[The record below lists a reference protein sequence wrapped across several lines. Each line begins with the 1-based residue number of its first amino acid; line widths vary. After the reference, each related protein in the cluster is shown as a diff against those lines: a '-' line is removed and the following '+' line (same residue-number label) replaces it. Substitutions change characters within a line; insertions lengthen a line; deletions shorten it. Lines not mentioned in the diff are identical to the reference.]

1 MADAFDRSAP
11 ARSRSERAAAWGQ
24 AILAAS
30 IAYLILQHSPL
41 SGDGGEFAAEG
52 SGNGIRQLVW
62 MALFAASAP
71 LAWLARERLLP
82 VLLRLWPLWLA
93 LAWCWMSIAWSAAP
107 AVSVKRLVLMT
118 IIVLV
123 CVTAVSAIGRL
134 SVVWRTIALTLA
146 AIVAID
152 IAVAL
157 LVPSLG
163 RGADGSFT
171 GIHTTKNT
179 AGAFASITILIWSF
193 WMMTA
198 AGTRWWQVSIVVC
211 LCTLLFLAGTGSK
224 TSLGAVGLSGAIAFF
239 LGFSLRAGPLAGA
252 LAANVMLAGG
262 AVVALAVT
270 LLSPR
275 RVLLALFG
283 DATLTGRTE
292 LWAFLWQ
299 FVDRHFFTGVGYQ
312 ALWMTGSIG
321 LLERWQPTFLNWAIQ
336 QAHNGYLDALL
347 TVGAVGLAL
356 GIVVLLSA
364 LFMSLAMERRADC
377 RGYGIL
383 GAALVIFAMIHN
395 LTESSLLRPDHMV
408 WGMTILALACA
419 ALPRHDAS
427 R

>member
-1 MADAFDRSAP
+1 M
-11 ARSRSERAAAWGQ
+11 AWGQ
-24 AILAAS
+24 VILAAS
-30 IAYLILQHSPL
+30 LAYLILQHSPL
-41 SGDGGEFAAEG
+41 SGDGGEFATESA
-52 SGNGIRQLVW
+52 GNGTRQLVW
-62 MALFAASAP
+62 MALFAASVP
-71 LAWLARERLLP
+71 LAWLARERLRAA
-82 VLLRLWPLWLA
+82 LLRLWPLWLA
-93 LAWCWMSIAWSAAP
+93 LVWCWTSVAWSAAP
-107 AVSVKRLVLMT
+107 SVSVKRLVLAT

-123 CVTAVSAIGRL
+123 CVIAVSAVGRL

-146 AIVAID
+146 GIVAID

-163 RGADGSFT
+163 RAPDGSFV
-171 GIHTTKNT
+171 GMHTTKNT
-179 AGAFASITILIWSF
+179 AGAFASITILIWSC

-198 AGTRWWQVSIVVC
+198 AGARWWRASIVVC
-211 LCTLLFLAGTGSK
+211 LCALVFLAATGSK

-239 LGFSLRAGPLAGA
+239 LGYSLRAGPLFGA
-252 LAANVMLAGG
+252 LAANLMLAGG
-262 AVVALAVT
+262 AVVALVVA

-299 FVDRHFFTGVGYQ
+299 FIDRRFFTGIGYQ

-336 QAHNGYLDALL
+336 QAHNGYLDVLL

-356 GIVVLLSA
+356 GILVLLSA
-364 LFMSLAMERRADC
+364 LFMSLAMERRSDAH
-377 RGYGIL
+377 GYGIL
-383 GAALVIFAMIHN
+383 GAALVIFAMFHN
-395 LTESSLLRPDHMV
+395 MTESSLLRPDHMV
-408 WGMTILALACA
+408 WGMTVLALACA
-419 ALPRHDAS
+419 ALPRYDAS